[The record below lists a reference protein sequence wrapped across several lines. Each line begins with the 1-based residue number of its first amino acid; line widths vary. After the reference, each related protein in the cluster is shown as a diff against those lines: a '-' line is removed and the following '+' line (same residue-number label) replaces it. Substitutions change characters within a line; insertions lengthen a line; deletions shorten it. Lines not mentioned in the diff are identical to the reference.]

1 MKVLF
6 TTPVLEHPAAGGA
19 QLRIENSIKALS
31 TLCELH
37 IVSRQPQHLIGG
49 EAAENYFRKLSRSF
63 TYSPSSSG
71 LSQNR
76 YIRKAQTETRR
87 LSQTSL
93 RQDSDFLVSL
103 VRRLSINV
111 LWFGFGNISFPLI
124 KKIKAVLPE
133 LKVVCD
139 TDSVWSR
146 FILRELPY
154 QKSILRKAVILQRGR
169 RSEKEEREW
178 VNLCEV
184 TTAVSPVD
192 AEYYRSFALDPK
204 KVMLF
209 SNGIDLDN
217 YKTCSPMPANFKKPC
232 IYLAGVFGRYHSPMD
247 MAARWVLNEVFPLV
261 QAAVP
266 NVHFYIAGRESDRM
280 LGHWQDT
287 SITVTGKLPSVLPYL
302 SNADVAIVP
311 LKFESGT
318 RFKILEAGACKIP
331 LVSTTLGA
339 EGIPVI
345 DGEHILIADEPE
357 DFANAIV
364 RLLNEKDF
372 ANKLALNC
380 HKLVHECYSIKSLT
394 VEAKR
399 ILDYLDHA

>member
-1 MKVLF
+1 
-6 TTPVLEHPAAGGA
+6 
-19 QLRIENSIKALS
+19 
-31 TLCELH
+31 
-37 IVSRQPQHLIGG
+37 
-49 EAAENYFRKLSRSF
+49 
-63 TYSPSSSG
+63 
-71 LSQNR
+71 
-76 YIRKAQTETRR
+76 
-87 LSQTSL
+87 
-93 RQDSDFLVSL
+93 
-103 VRRLSINV
+103 
-111 LWFGFGNISFPLI
+111 
-124 KKIKAVLPE
+124 
-133 LKVVCD
+133 
-139 TDSVWSR
+139 
-146 FILRELPY
+146 
-154 QKSILRKAVILQRGR
+154 
-169 RSEKEEREW
+169 
-178 VNLCEV
+178 
-184 TTAVSPVD
+184 
-192 AEYYRSFALDPK
+192 
-204 KVMLF
+204 
-209 SNGIDLDN
+209 
-217 YKTCSPMPANFKKPC
+217 MPANFKKPC